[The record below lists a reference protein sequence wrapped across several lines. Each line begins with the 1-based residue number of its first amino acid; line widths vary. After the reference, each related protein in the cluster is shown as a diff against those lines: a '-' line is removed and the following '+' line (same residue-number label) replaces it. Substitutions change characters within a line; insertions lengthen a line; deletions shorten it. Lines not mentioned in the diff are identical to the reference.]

1 MDDTAR
7 CPSCDAALAPGETP
21 CPSCGSLLAG
31 SRKIVVEPLRQEA
44 ALAHALL
51 ESAGL
56 HPVLTYHDES
66 GVPHPIEPDEPF
78 QRAGGLM
85 VPLATAFAVFVPE
98 DEAEESLRILEDV
111 RRFEPETDV

>member
-1 MDDTAR
+1 VDPAFP
-7 CPSCDAALAPGETP
+7 CPSCDAALPPGGTP

-31 SRKIVVEPLRQEA
+31 TRKVVVEPLRQEA

-56 HPVLTYHDES
+56 HPILTYHDES

-85 VPLATAFAVFVPE
+85 VPLATAFAVFLPE
-98 DEAEESLRILEDV
+98 GEAEEALQILEDA
-111 RRFEPETDV
+111 RRAGPETEG

>member
-1 MDDTAR
+1 MDDTDR

-44 ALAHALL
+44 AFAHALL

-98 DEAEESLRILEDV
+98 DEAEESLRFLEAGRGVDRERDV
-111 RRFEPETDV
+111 

>member
-1 MDDTAR
+1 MDDTDR

-44 ALAHALL
+44 AFAHALL

-56 HPVLTYHDES
+56 HPVLT
-66 GVPHPIEPDEPF
+66 PF

-98 DEAEESLRILEDV
+98 DEAEESLRILEAA
-111 RRFEPETDV
+111 RRVDPETDV